1 METTTTIFAEL
12 LSFPDGASDAVA
24 VIRNYGEEPF
34 IIEAAGSSAPFFVVA
49 AEPPFGTPVPA
60 GGSIRV
66 TVRFTPDKPGSYA
79 RLLRVG
85 GTVLLCEASTEL
97 GENDREW
104 ITSMPPRSSR
114 SRTTSR
120 SRRSWR
126 ASPAGA
132 PRE

>member
-66 TVRFTPDKPGSYA
+66 TVRFAPDEPGSYA
-79 RLLRVG
+79 RLLSIG

-104 ITSMPPRSSR
+104 ITSMPPRV
-114 SRTTSR
+114 
-120 SRRSWR
+120 RRVAAARPGAQCLAASIAGWR
-126 ASPAGA
+126 
-132 PRE
+132 R

>member
-1 METTTTIFAEL
+1 MEATTTIFAEL

-34 IIEAAGSSAPFFVVA
+34 VVEAAGSSAPFFVVA
-49 AEPPFGTPVPA
+49 AEPPFGTSIPS
-60 GGSIRV
+60 GGAIRV
-66 TVRFTPDKPGSYA
+66 TIRFAPETPGMYA
-79 RLLRVG
+79 RLLDIG
-85 GTVLLCEASTEL
+85 GTVILCEASTEM

-126 ASPAGA
+126 GSPGDM
-132 PRE
+132 PRA